1 MGRKKENV
9 EIQENNEIQ
18 VNVEI
23 QDTFNNDSLE
33 LLNDEDVV
41 IENIFESKVDEDGKE
56 NN

>member
-9 EIQENNEIQ
+9 VIEIQN
-18 VNVEI
+18 
-23 QDTFNNDSLE
+23 TFNDDSLE

-41 IENIFESKVDEDGKE
+41 IENIFESEVDEDGKE

>member
-9 EIQENNEIQ
+9 EIKENN
-18 VNVEI
+18 EI

-41 IENIFESKVDEDGKE
+41 IENIFESEVDEDGKE